1 MTTQLDLDRVHGH
14 LLGIAVGDAYGLP
27 WEGLS
32 SRTIARRFHGRSR
45 YRMLGRTG
53 FVSDDADQAILV
65 LEALLRARGD
75 RDSTVRLFRR
85 SMVGWFWRLPWG
97 IGLSTLKACLLM
109 SVGLRNSGRPS
120 AGNGAAMRAGPL
132 ALVFPDDGEAR
143 REIGDAIART
153 THTDPRA
160 VQGARFVADLT
171 ALCLGAETAAS
182 RADLVR
188 RATAAIEDE
197 RLLEAIEDGLRAAA
211 SGAAESRAA
220 KATDPPVQLPSSG
233 YVLHTLSTAVAFF
246 CLPAASPFESL
257 VMCVRQGG
265 DTDTIGAILGGW
277 LGALHGPGAWPAKL
291 VEKLEKGVRLHLR
304 ALAEATV
311 AGGPVPRRNW
321 LFLLIRNLA
330 LYPVVIG
337 HGFRRL
343 IPF

>member
-14 LLGIAVGDAYGLP
+14 LLGVAVGDAYGLP

-45 YRMLGRTG
+45 YRMLGRIG
-53 FVSDDADQAILV
+53 FVSDDADQAMLV
-65 LEALLRARGD
+65 LEALLRTRGEH
-75 RDSTVRLFRR
+75 DSGVRLFRR

-97 IGLSTLKACLLM
+97 IGLSTLKVCLLM

-120 AGNGAAMRAGPL
+120 AGNGAAMRAGPI
-132 ALVFPDDGEAR
+132 ALVFPDDGDAR
-143 REIGDAIART
+143 GEVGDAIART

-160 VQGARFVADLT
+160 VQAARFVTHLT
-171 ALCLGAETAAS
+171 ALCLRAESGAS

-188 RATAAIEDE
+188 RATLTIEDE
-197 RLLEAIEDGLRAAA
+197 RVLEAIEDGL
-211 SGAAESRAA
+211 GAAESRAA
-220 KATDPPVQLPSSG
+220 ESTDRRVQLPSSG

-257 VMCVRQGG
+257 VMCIRQGG

-277 LGALHGPGAWPAKL
+277 LGALNGPGAWPAEL
-291 VEKLEKGVRLHLR
+291 AEKLEKGVRLHLH

-311 AGGPVPRRNW
+311 GGGTVPRRNW

>member
-1 MTTQLDLDRVHGH
+1 MTTQLDVDRVHGH
-14 LLGIAVGDAYGLP
+14 LLGVAVGDAYGLP

-45 YRMLGRTG
+45 YRMLGRIG
-53 FVSDDADQAILV
+53 FVSDDADQAMLV

-75 RDSTVRLFRR
+75 RDSAVRLFRR

-109 SVGLRNSGRPS
+109 SVGLRNSGRLS

-132 ALVFPDDGEAR
+132 ALAFPDDAEAR
-143 REIGDAIART
+143 REVGDAIART

-160 VQGARFVADLT
+160 VEGARFVADLT
-171 ALCLGAETAAS
+171 ALCLGAESGAS
-182 RADLVR
+182 RVDLVKR
-188 RATAAIEDE
+188 GTAAIADE
-197 RLLEAIEDGLRAAA
+197 RVLDAIEDGIRAAQ
-211 SGAAESRAA
+211 SRAA
-220 KATDPPVQLPSSG
+220 EPVDGPLQLPSSG

-246 CLPAASPFESL
+246 CLPAASPFASL
-257 VMCVRQGG
+257 VTCVRQGG

-277 LGALHGPGAWPAKL
+277 LGALHGSGAWPAEL
-291 VEKLEKGVRLHLR
+291 VERLERGVRVHLR
-304 ALAEATV
+304 ALATATI
-311 AGGPVPRRNW
+311 GGGTVPRRNW

>member
-45 YRMLGRTG
+45 YRMLGRIG
-53 FVSDDADQAILV
+53 FVSDDADQAMLV

-109 SVGLRNSGRPS
+109 SIGLRNSGRPS

-132 ALVFPDDGEAR
+132 ALVFPDDGKAR
-143 REIGDAIART
+143 REVGEAIART

-160 VQGARFVADLT
+160 VQGASFVADVT
-171 ALCLGAETAAS
+171 ALCLGAESDAS
-182 RADLVR
+182 PADLVR
-188 RATAAIEDE
+188 RAAAAIEDE
-197 RLLEAIEDGLRAAA
+197 RVLAAIEDGLRAA
-211 SGAAESRAA
+211 ESRA
-220 KATDPPVQLPSSG
+220 TESPDGRVQLPSSG

-277 LGALHGPGAWPAKL
+277 RGALHGTGAWPAEL
-291 VEKLEKGVRLHLR
+291 TEKLEKGVRLHLH

-311 AGGPVPRRNW
+311 GGGEVPRRNW
-321 LFLLIRNLA
+321 LFLLLRNLA